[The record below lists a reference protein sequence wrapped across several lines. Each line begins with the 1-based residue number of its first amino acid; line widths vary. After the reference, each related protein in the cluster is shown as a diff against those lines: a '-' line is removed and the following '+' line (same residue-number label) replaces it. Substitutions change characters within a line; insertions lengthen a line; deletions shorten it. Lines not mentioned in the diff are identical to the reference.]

1 MNKLFSTLF
10 SSIRAKFTS
19 LWTKVRLWTSPIYW
33 QSQIF
38 TRVRQF
44 FSRLFDVRPR
54 HKSDY
59 YGVFNWL
66 VSKRLA
72 FALVVVI
79 GVLCG
84 VYLYITLPKG
94 FFTGTGATVRTYRYN
109 AIPLK
114 FYSGSVRILAADGHL
129 AYEGQVKDAHCVGQ
143 GTLYNK
149 EGAKVYEGAFADD
162 MYNGEGTL
170 YYPEGMVQYQGN
182 FLNNLFQGQG
192 SYYRPSGAVEYEGAY
207 ESGYRN
213 GQGTLYNAA
222 ANSIFTG
229 TFQMGEILYSQFLDK
244 STSEVSQMYTG
255 KTQVYS
261 SSNEYAVSM
270 DEIGAVYAAN
280 DGSNTLD
287 GEWTVGSVYVLSDQ
301 LPIEGETLTTINQL
315 TAHFGQPD
323 YYGVSWVD
331 LSEAV
336 AINLLAQEDP
346 LVLGE
351 VSITTSSEF
360 DGVYTVSNYDQ
371 DFQVYIYTYI
381 QDGLL
386 YTFYTTGSAS
396 ERFVMYSIQTT

>member
-38 TRVRQF
+38 TRIRQF

-54 HKSDY
+54 HKKDY
-59 YGVFNWL
+59 YGIFNWL

-72 FALVVVI
+72 FALVVVVGI
-79 GVLCG
+79 LCG
-84 VYLYITLPKG
+84 VYLYMTLPKG

-114 FYSGSVRILAADGHL
+114 FYSGTVRILAADGHL
-129 AYEGQVKDAHCVGQ
+129 AYEGQVKDAHCAGQ

-149 EGAKVYEGAFADD
+149 EGGKVYEGAFADD

-170 YYPEGMVQYQGN
+170 YYPEGMVRYQGS

-192 SYYRPSGAVEYEGAY
+192 SYYRSSGAVEYVGEH
-207 ESGYRN
+207 ESGHRN
-213 GQGTLYNAA
+213 GQGVLYNAA
-222 ANSIFTG
+222 ANPIFTG
-229 TFQMGEILYSQFLDK
+229 TFQMDEILYSQFLDK
-244 STSEVSQMYTG
+244 ATSEVSQMYTG

-261 SSNEYAVSM
+261 SSSEYAVSM
-270 DEIGAVYAAN
+270 DEIGAVYAAT

-287 GEWTVGSVYVLSDQ
+287 GEWTVGSIYVLSDR

-315 TAHFGQPD
+315 SAHFGQPD

-331 LSEAV
+331 LPEAV

-346 LVLGE
+346 LQLGE
-351 VSITTSSEF
+351 VSLTTSSEF
-360 DGVYTVSNYDQ
+360 DGVYTVSGYDQ
-371 DFQVYIYTYI
+371 DFQVYIYTYL

-396 ERFVMYSIQTT
+396 EHFVMYSIQTT